1 MLLLLYNY
9 PKPLKFE
16 EYLLKTFEPYYK
28 KFFQNDLQ
36 QGKLSFVLEDLLLL
50 NQQDKNKVNYFIEL
64 FIELLNASW
73 LLLDNMFLFI
83 IYTFT
88 LWRLDRLQQSYRN
101 ALELIQLL
109 WQFLQNSLLICRR
122 VNSLPMGRIIRK
134 VILDLLIFIFF
145 ILLRVFRIYV
155 IWKVLFHHALLYSK

>member
-64 FIELLNASW
+64 FIELLNAS
-73 LLLDNMFLFI
+73 
-83 IYTFT
+83 
-88 LWRLDRLQQSYRN
+88 
-101 ALELIQLL
+101 
-109 WQFLQNSLLICRR
+109 
-122 VNSLPMGRIIRK
+122 
-134 VILDLLIFIFF
+134 
-145 ILLRVFRIYV
+145 
-155 IWKVLFHHALLYSK
+155 